1 MHLRRRWSEL
11 WHDDRGSGALEF
23 IVGGVILLVPIVYLI
38 VALGQ
43 IQTQTLGVEQAA
55 RHIARG
61 VAMAEGTD
69 AADAR
74 AARVLDGIVAE
85 YDIDPGVVSVDLAC
99 VGVHASCPE
108 PGATIRVTVSSEV
121 ALPLVPPVLGLDDV
135 ARVGV
140 EASAVQKVSR
150 YWSEP

>member
-1 MHLRRRWSEL
+1 MHLRKRWTEL
-11 WHDDRGSGALEF
+11 WQDERGSGALEF

-38 VALGQ
+38 VTLGQ
-43 IQTQTLGVEQAA
+43 IQAQALGVEQAA
-55 RHIARG
+55 RHVARG
-61 VAMAEGTD
+61 VGTAAGAD
-69 AADAR
+69 AAESR
-74 AARVLDGIVAE
+74 ADRVLDGIVAE
-85 YDIDPGVVSVDLAC
+85 YDIDPGAVSVELAC
-99 VGVHASCPE
+99 VGAHTTCPE

-121 ALPLVPPVLGLDDV
+121 ALPLVPPVLGLDEL